1 MQLSNLE
8 KRRIDISEE
17 MREIEAELFLLSAR
31 PGELDFENRQRF
43 QRLCVDRTQVASEL
57 LLSELR

>member
-8 KRRIDISEE
+8 KRRIDISEQ

-31 PGELDFENRQRF
+31 GELDFENRQRF
-43 QRLCVDRTQVASEL
+43 QRLCVDRTQLASEL